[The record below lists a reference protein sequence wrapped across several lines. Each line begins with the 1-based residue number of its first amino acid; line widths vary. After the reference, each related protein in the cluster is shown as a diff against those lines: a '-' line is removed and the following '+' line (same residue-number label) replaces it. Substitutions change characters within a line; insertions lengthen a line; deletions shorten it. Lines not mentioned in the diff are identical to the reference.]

1 MPKRRNA
8 ERETRRGPQSRLLA
22 DEVFLASPGPG
33 NGELAAAVCYPHS
46 YRVGMASLGYQ
57 LVWGMFAAH
66 GAFRAE
72 RFFAGYADR
81 VPAGFVAEPRGL
93 EYGTPLA
100 RADVIA
106 FSVYYEPDFLRVCG
120 MLQGGGVRPWA
131 AERGEFDP
139 YVLLG
144 GPAVT
149 ANPEPLAPFADA
161 VILGDAEES
170 LPRVLDALAGAAG
183 APRADVHRLLA
194 DVAGVYV
201 PSLYHPVYGAGG
213 EARTVVPAPGAPA
226 AAAASVLADLTPYRG
241 GSWIATPHA
250 EFGKLALLEPLRGCA
265 RRCGFCETPVISSP
279 VRRRA
284 LASLLALVDE
294 AAPRVKKVGLV
305 GAAVADYDDV
315 EALAAAVL
323 DRRMRLTA
331 SSLALAARG
340 TPALIRAIG
349 ASGQRSITLAP
360 EAATAAM
367 RTRLGKPLAEG
378 RLEECLGTAA
388 DAGVTRVK
396 LYYIIGIPD
405 ETDDDV
411 AAIGAQ
417 LAALNNEFRRL
428 SLEAHVNPLV
438 PKRRTAFADA
448 PLAAARV
455 YREKLRRIRSLARG
469 ARVAGGSWREAALQ
483 AKLGRGDR
491 ATARWVEWAAAE
503 KDSRRL
509 PPSVSP

>member
-1 MPKRRNA
+1 
-8 ERETRRGPQSRLLA
+8 L
-22 DEVFLASPGPG
+22 
-33 NGELAAAVCYPHS
+33 
-46 YRVGMASLGYQ
+46 
-57 LVWGMFAAH
+57 
-66 GAFRAE
+66 
-72 RFFAGYADR
+72 
-81 VPAGFVAEPRGL
+81 
-93 EYGTPLA
+93 
-100 RADVIA
+100 
-106 FSVYYEPDFLRVCG
+106 
-120 MLQGGGVRPWA
+120 
-131 AERGEFDP
+131 
-139 YVLLG
+139 
-144 GPAVT
+144 
-149 ANPEPLAPFADA
+149 
-161 VILGDAEES
+161 
-170 LPRVLDALAGAAG
+170 
-183 APRADVHRLLA
+183 
-194 DVAGVYV
+194 
-201 PSLYHPVYGAGG
+201 
-213 EARTVVPAPGAPA
+213 
-226 AAAASVLADLTPYRG
+226 
-241 GSWIATPHA
+241 
-250 EFGKLALLEPLRGCA
+250 LALLE
-265 RRCGFCETPVISSP
+265 
-279 VRRRA
+279 
-284 LASLLALVDE
+284 E
-294 AAPRVKKVGLV
+294 AAPRVKKIGLV

-411 AAIGAQ
+411 AA
-417 LAALNNEFRRL
+417 LNNEFRRL